1 MAVERLLHDD
11 ELRAE
16 KSSQYSLFTML
27 PKKNRLPTTTFDE
40 VIKSGKRADSF
51 LFSLTFL
58 PDQEKVAYSAVVSKK
73 VASTAT
79 KRNALRR
86 RIYEILHQFSLKNG
100 LGIVFAKKNA
110 GTVTFLE
117 AKDDLEKLFIKC
129 DRIIK

>member
-1 MAVERLLHDD
+1 MAVERLLRDD

-16 KSSQYSLFTML
+16 KSSLFSLFTML

-58 PDQEKVAYSAVVSKK
+58 PNSEKTAYSAVVSKK
-73 VASTAT
+73 VGSTAV

-86 RIYEILHQFSLKNG
+86 RIYEILHQLSLKNG

-110 GTVTFLE
+110 GAVPFVE
-117 AKDDLEKLFIKC
+117 AKDDLEKLLAKC
-129 DRIIK
+129 DRITK